1 MNKIKVLDSIT
12 ISKIAAG
19 EVIERPAS
27 IVKELVENSLD
38 AGATQIIVET
48 QDAGKSLIRVT
59 DNGEGMDKED
69 LLIAFERHTTSK
81 LSSAEDLENI
91 STLGFRG
98 EALSSIAAVSKMEV
112 MTRTDFSSSGT
123 QAKVENAAVI
133 GISPAGT
140 PVGTTMIVRELFQNV
155 PVRRRFLKSNST
167 EDGQIG
173 DILVKLAIGN
183 PGTSFKY
190 IKDSKII
197 FSTNG
202 KGDAFAAIFQL
213 LGRDVARGLIPF
225 SLKSDKLSIDGFISN
240 NNLYRGNRNHQY
252 LFVNGRYV
260 VDYRLSRIVEQ
271 QYSSIIPINR
281 YPLFVLYLHMD
292 PADLDVNIHPTK
304 QEIRFSSDSK
314 IYEAIELG
322 FKDSFRELLR
332 IPEVRNESF
341 RQNKS
346 EKEAPK
352 LWELSSPKNEIE
364 QVITNSALIIRDYTA
379 VDYEKT
385 VPSDNENSIRNGG
398 NKESSVREEINFE
411 ALNPIGVIFD
421 TYIITEDR
429 QDGSMWIIDQHAAH
443 ERIMYERLKADFLSE
458 SISVQ
463 QLLSPIV
470 IELTPGEYRKTMDN
484 LEFFNLLGFE
494 TEAFGDR
501 SIILRGV
508 PMIFGSPDGRGLFI
522 EILDG
527 LEEGL
532 TLPYEIRLD
541 RIMKIACTKAVKAGD
556 KLDNREIDSLL
567 TQLMDCENPLT
578 CPHGRPTV
586 VKMTRQE
593 LEKKFLRIM

>member
-1 MNKIKVLDSIT
+1 MNKIKILDSLT

-69 LLIAFERHTTSK
+69 LLLAFERHTTSK
-81 LSSAEDLENI
+81 LSSADDLGSI

-112 MTRTDFSSSGT
+112 MTRTDFSSSGV
-123 QAKVENAAVI
+123 QAKVENAAVT
-133 GISPAGT
+133 GISPVGT

-213 LGRDVARGLIPF
+213 LGRDIARSFIPF

-292 PADLDVNIHPTK
+292 PAELDVNIHPTK

-332 IPEVRNESF
+332 IPEVRNDNS
-341 RQNKS
+341 RLNKS

-364 QVITNSALIIRDYTA
+364 QAITNSALIIRDYTA
-379 VDYEKT
+379 VDYGKA
-385 VPSDNENSIRNGG
+385 VSSDNENAIRDDENI
-398 NKESSVREEINFE
+398 ESKVREEINFE

-443 ERIMYERLKADFLSE
+443 ERIMYERLKKDYLSE
-458 SISVQ
+458 SIAVQ
-463 QLLSPIV
+463 QLLTPIV

-484 LEFFNLLGFE
+484 LDFFNLLGFE

-508 PMIFGSPDGRGLFI
+508 PMIFGSPDGKGLYL

-556 KLDNREIDSLL
+556 KLDNREINSLL

-586 VKMTRQE
+586 VRMTKQE

>member
-1 MNKIKVLDSIT
+1 MNKIKVLDSLT

-81 LSSAEDLENI
+81 LSSAEDLESI

-112 MTRTDFSSSGT
+112 MTRTGFSSSGV
-123 QAKVENAAVI
+123 QAMVEDGTVR
-133 GISPAGT
+133 GISPVGT
-140 PVGTTMIVRELFQNV
+140 PVGTTMIVKDLFQNV

-173 DILVKLAIGN
+173 DIMVKLAIGN
-183 PGTSFKY
+183 PDTSFKY
-190 IKDSKII
+190 IKDSKVI

-202 KGDAFAAIFQL
+202 KGDAFTAIFQL
-213 LGRDVARGLIPF
+213 LGREVARGIVPF
-225 SLKSDKLSIDGFISN
+225 SFRSEILSINGFISN

-271 QYSSIIPINR
+271 QYSSMIPINR
-281 YPLFVLYLHMD
+281 YPLFVLYLQMD
-292 PADLDVNIHPTK
+292 PAELDVNIHPTK
-304 QEIRFSSDSK
+304 QEIRFSSDSR
-314 IYEAIELG
+314 IYESIELG
-322 FKDSFRELLR
+322 FKDSFKELLK
-332 IPEVRNESF
+332 IPEVTNEKVKE
-341 RQNKS
+341 NKN

-352 LWELSSPKNEIE
+352 LWELNRPVNEIE
-364 QVITNSALIIRDYTA
+364 DVTENSSLIIKDYTA
-379 VDYEKT
+379 VDYEKA
-385 VPSDNENSIRNGG
+385 VLSENEIPKPDNRYR
-398 NKESSVREEINFE
+398 ESKVKEEIDFE
-411 ALNPIGVIFD
+411 ALNPIGVIFE
-421 TYIITEDR
+421 TYVIAEDR
-429 QDGSMWIIDQHAAH
+429 LGRSMWIIDQHAAH
-443 ERIMYERLKADFLSE
+443 ERIMYERLSADFLSE
-458 SISVQ
+458 SIFVQ
-463 QLLSPIV
+463 QLLTPIV
-470 IELTPGEYRKTMDN
+470 IELTPGDYRKTIDN
-484 LEFFNLLGFE
+484 LEHFNKLGFE
-494 TEAFGDR
+494 IEAFGDR
-501 SIILRGV
+501 SVVLRGV
-508 PMIFGSPDGRGLFI
+508 PMIFGSPDGKRLFLD
-522 EILDG
+522 ILDG
-527 LEEGL
+527 LEDGS
-532 TLPYEIRLD
+532 TLPYETRID

-556 KLDNREIDSLL
+556 KLDDREIGSLL
-567 TQLMDCENPLT
+567 RQLMDCENPLT

-586 VKMTRQE
+586 VKMTKLE